1 MTFFLL
7 FYENAFINCPG
18 HFYNRFT
25 IDIIVNECY
34 NVNVSS
40 DKKGNIINN
49 LPLFFNVEH
58 EPNPNRIFLFNKG
71 VSGEGPVLYL
81 IDRELR
87 CADNYALLFAAA
99 KAASSKRPL
108 KICHLFHNFD
118 SEEKQIFYED
128 ELDILRLDMKKNNL
142 DFKIVYDKDAYTF
155 VNEISPACVVIDF
168 DPIRDEGDLERL
180 KYTIYEVDSHN
191 IVPARVVSDK
201 QEYNAFQFRKHIY
214 HKIYEYFTEFPETYS
229 SNSEGYKVLNDFIEN
244 KLDRYADEKNNPD
257 ADVVSGLSPYIKFGF
272 LSAQRVALEI
282 YKSDTLNKNKEAFLE
297 ELIVRKELADNFC
310 LYNKN
315 YKNLRS
321 VQLWAVRSLLK
332 HKNDFRPVLFSRKEL
347 ENANTSDIIWNAAQ
361 KELVQT
367 GKIHGYL
374 RMYWAK
380 MLLQWTETPMDAIDT
395 AIYLNDKYAFDA
407 PSPNGYVG
415 ILWSIAGLHDRAF
428 REESISGKVRRMSYS
443 VLYQKLKNGNYLKKF
458 GPV

>member
-1 MTFFLL
+1 MKNLL
-7 FYENAFINCPG
+7 YA
-18 HFYNRFT
+18 
-25 IDIIVNECY
+25 
-34 NVNVSS
+34 
-40 DKKGNIINN
+40 KN
-49 LPLFFNVEH
+49 LL
-58 EPNPNRIFLFNKG
+58 
-71 VSGEGPVLYL
+71 
-81 IDRELR
+81 
-87 CADNYALLFAAA
+87 
-99 KAASSKRPL
+99 
-108 KICHLFHNFD
+108 
-118 SEEKQIFYED
+118 
-128 ELDILRLDMKKNNL
+128 
-142 DFKIVYDKDAYTF
+142 T
-155 VNEISPACVVIDF
+155 
-168 DPIRDEGDLERL
+168 
-180 KYTIYEVDSHN
+180 
-191 IVPARVVSDK
+191 
-201 QEYNAFQFRKHIY
+201 
-214 HKIYEYFTEFPETYS
+214 
-229 SNSEGYKVLNDFIEN
+229 
-244 KLDRYADEKNNPD
+244 
-257 ADVVSGLSPYIKFGF
+257 
-272 LSAQRVALEI
+272 
-282 YKSDTLNKNKEAFLE
+282 
-297 ELIVRKELADNFC
+297 
-310 LYNKN
+310 YNKN